1 MATDPQPKPSFSP
14 YRKWGMGLH
23 VVFLVLVVLSVVVM
37 ANYISQEYSLR
48 FHMSTRSAIELSPR
62 TVGFLRSI
70 TNRVKVTLYY
80 DAADEESLY
89 GTVADL
95 LDEFRLVNSRIT
107 IQTVD
112 YIHGDLGLAQKVKA
126 QYKLSA
132 PTDKNLVIF
141 DCEGKASNGKVKIVE
156 GSRLASYV
164 VEQVANQA
172 PDSKELSFRRKPTA
186 FLGEM
191 AFTTAL
197 LDVTSSRPLKA
208 YFVQGHGEH
217 DISSGDERLG
227 YLKFASI
234 LQQNCI
240 QPEALSLLGTNV
252 VPTDC
257 NLLVIAGPQN
267 ALDEIELNKIDQYL
281 NQGGRLLVLFNFG
294 SVRKETGLERLLAKW
309 GVDVGQNAVKDP
321 DNTAK
326 GLDVIV
332 SDFGNG
338 KHPVVNSLIQS
349 AIHLSL
355 PRTVGQLRL
364 QAEAADAP
372 RVEEIAFSGPRA
384 TVAGGLDRKPPFPLV
399 VAVEKGALK
408 DVIAERGATRMIVV
422 GDSLFLGNLQIDSA
436 ANRDFAAAAVNWLL
450 ERPQLLAGTGPRPV
464 MEYKIVMTKA
474 QMHQAQWMLLGALPG
489 GVLVLGGLVWLRRRR

>member
-156 GSRLASYV
+156 GSRLATPRNCPSGG
-164 VEQVANQA
+164 
-172 PDSKELSFRRKPTA
+172 SRRP
-186 FLGEM
+186 
-191 AFTTAL
+191 
-197 LDVTSSRPLKA
+197 S
-208 YFVQGHGEH
+208 
-217 DISSGDERLG
+217 
-227 YLKFASI
+227 
-234 LQQNCI
+234 
-240 QPEALSLLGTNV
+240 
-252 VPTDC
+252 
-257 NLLVIAGPQN
+257 
-267 ALDEIELNKIDQYL
+267 
-281 NQGGRLLVLFNFG
+281 
-294 SVRKETGLERLLAKW
+294 W
-309 GVDVGQNAVKDP
+309 VK
-321 DNTAK
+321 
-326 GLDVIV
+326 
-332 SDFGNG
+332 
-338 KHPVVNSLIQS
+338 
-349 AIHLSL
+349 
-355 PRTVGQLRL
+355 
-364 QAEAADAP
+364 
-372 RVEEIAFSGPRA
+372 
-384 TVAGGLDRKPPFPLV
+384 
-399 VAVEKGALK
+399 
-408 DVIAERGATRMIVV
+408 
-422 GDSLFLGNLQIDSA
+422 
-436 ANRDFAAAAVNWLL
+436 WLL
-450 ERPQLLAGTGPRPV
+450 PQPCWMSPV
-464 MEYKIVMTKA
+464 
-474 QMHQAQWMLLGALPG
+474 PD
-489 GVLVLGGLVWLRRRR
+489 R